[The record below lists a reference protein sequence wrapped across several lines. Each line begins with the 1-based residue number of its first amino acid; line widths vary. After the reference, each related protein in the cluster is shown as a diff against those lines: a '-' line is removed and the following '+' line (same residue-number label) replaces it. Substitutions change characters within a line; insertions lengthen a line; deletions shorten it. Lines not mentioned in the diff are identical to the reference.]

1 MAWLFRKTPTLNP
14 EPASKK
20 DITEKMDKAI
30 EELKLQT
37 EARKNAIRA
46 RAVRH
51 LEAHLDEITE
61 QMLKNMSG
69 DSMRIHSKAYYVSEV
84 LGIEDEPFGNPMMTA
99 LRGKDDNIFS
109 KFLYDNKL
117 TMATNNNCTKVI
129 FAYGRHSM
137 FESGWCEW
145 AGYDYY

>member
-1 MAWLFRKTPTLNP
+1 MWLFRKTPTLNF
-14 EPASKK
+14 EPASRKN
-20 DITEKMDKAI
+20 ITETMDKAI
-30 EELKLQT
+30 EELKLQS

-61 QMLKNMSG
+61 YMLENMDA
-69 DSMRIHSKAYYVSEV
+69 DSMRVHSRVYDISEV
-84 LGIEDEPFGNPMMTA
+84 LGIKDEPFGNPMMTA
-99 LRGKDDNIFS
+99 LRGKNDNIFS

-117 TMATNNNCTKVI
+117 TMATNDKCTKVK

-137 FESGWCEW
+137 FESGWIEW

>member
-1 MAWLFRKTPTLNP
+1 MWLFRKALSRNV
-14 EPASKK
+14 EVANRK

-30 EELKLQT
+30 EELKFQA
-37 EARKNAIRA
+37 EAHKNAIRA

-51 LEAHLDEITE
+51 LEARLDEITE
-61 QMLKNMSG
+61 YMLANMG
-69 DSMRIHSKAYYVSEV
+69 DDSMRVHSQVYDISEV

-117 TMATNNNCTKVI
+117 TMATNDKCTKVK

-137 FESGWCEW
+137 FESGWIEW
-145 AGYDYY
+145 AGYDCY

>member
-1 MAWLFRKTPTLNP
+1 MWLFRKTPTLNS

-30 EELKLQT
+30 EKLKLQS

-51 LEAHLDEITE
+51 LEVRLDEITE
-61 QMLKNMSG
+61 YMLENMG
-69 DSMRIHSKAYYVSEV
+69 DDSMRIHSQAYDISEV

-99 LRGKDDNIFS
+99 LRGKNDNIFS

-117 TMATNNNCTKVI
+117 TMATNDKCTKVK

-137 FESGWCEW
+137 FESGWIEW
-145 AGYDYY
+145 AGYDY

>member
-1 MAWLFRKTPTLNP
+1 MAWLFKGKRNYEVQETTRKNIVK
-14 EPASKK
+14 E
-20 DITEKMDKAI
+20 MDKAI
-30 EELKLQT
+30 EELKLQS

-51 LEAHLDEITE
+51 LEAHFDEITGY
-61 QMLKNMSG
+61 MLENMSE
-69 DSMRIHSKAYYVSEV
+69 DSMRIHSRVYNVSEV

-99 LRGKDDNIFS
+99 LRGKDNNIFS

-117 TMATNNNCTKVI
+117 TMATNEDCTKVK

-137 FESGWCEW
+137 FESGWIEW

>member
-1 MAWLFRKTPTLNP
+1 MAWLFKGKRCYEAREATRKN
-14 EPASKK
+14 
-20 DITEKMDKAI
+20 IVEKMDKAI
-30 EELKLQT
+30 EELKVQS
-37 EARKNAIRA
+37 EARKNAIRG

-51 LEAHLDEITE
+51 LEARLDEITE
-61 QMLKNMSG
+61 SMLENMG
-69 DSMRIHSKAYYVSEV
+69 ADSMRVHSQVYDISEV

-117 TMATNNNCTKVI
+117 TMATNDKCTKVK

-145 AGYDYY
+145 AGYDY

>member
-1 MAWLFRKTPTLNP
+1 MWLFRKTPSRNV
-14 EPASKK
+14 EAASKK
-20 DITEKMDKAI
+20 DITKRMDEAI

-51 LEAHLDEITE
+51 LEARLDEITE
-61 QMLKNMSG
+61 YMLENMG
-69 DSMRIHSKAYYVSEV
+69 ADSMRIHSKAYDISEV
-84 LGIEDEPFGNPMMTA
+84 LGIEDEPFGDPMMTA
-99 LRGKDDNIFS
+99 LRGKNDNIFS

-117 TMATNNNCTKVI
+117 TMATNDKCTKVK

-137 FESGWCEW
+137 FESGWIEW
-145 AGYDYY
+145 AGYDFC

>member
-1 MAWLFRKTPTLNP
+1 MWLFRKTPTLNP
-14 EPASKK
+14 EPASRK

-30 EELKLQT
+30 EELKLQS

-46 RAVRH
+46 RAVRY

-61 QMLKNMSG
+61 HMLENMSG
-69 DSMRIHSKAYYVSEV
+69 DSMRIHSKVYNASEI
-84 LGIEDEPFGNPMMTA
+84 LGVKEEPFGESMMTA

-109 KFLYDNKL
+109 KFLYNNKL
-117 TMATNNNCTKVI
+117 TMGINNDATKVK

-137 FESGWCEW
+137 FESGWSEW

>member
-1 MAWLFRKTPTLNP
+1 MWLFRKTPTLNP
-14 EPASKK
+14 EPASRKN
-20 DITEKMDKAI
+20 ITEQMDKAI
-30 EELKLQT
+30 EELKVQS

-61 QMLKNMSG
+61 HMLENRVG
-69 DSMRIHSKAYYVSEV
+69 DSMRFHSKIYNVSEV
-84 LGIEDEPFGNPMMTA
+84 LGIEEDEPFGNSMMTA

-117 TMATNNNCTKVI
+117 TMATNDKYTKVM

-137 FESGWCEW
+137 FESGWIEW

>member
-1 MAWLFRKTPTLNP
+1 MWLFRKTPSRN
-14 EPASKK
+14 EEVASRK
-20 DITEKMDKAI
+20 DITETMDKAI
-30 EELKLQT
+30 EKLKLQE

-61 QMLKNMSG
+61 YMLENMSG
-69 DSMRIHSKAYYVSEV
+69 DSMRIHSKVYDISEV

-99 LRGKDDNIFS
+99 LRGRDDNIFS

-117 TMATNNNCTKVI
+117 TMATNDKCTKVK

-137 FESGWCEW
+137 FESGWIEW
-145 AGYDYY
+145 AGYDCY

>member
-1 MAWLFRKTPTLNP
+1 MWLFRKTPTLNP
-14 EPASKK
+14 EPASRKN
-20 DITEKMDKAI
+20 ITETMDKAI
-30 EELKLQT
+30 EELKLQS

-51 LEAHLDEITE
+51 LEARLDEITKY
-61 QMLKNMSG
+61 MLENMG
-69 DSMRIHSKAYYVSEV
+69 ADSMRIHSRAYDVSEV

-117 TMATNNNCTKVI
+117 TMATNDKCTKVK

-137 FESGWCEW
+137 FESGWIEW
-145 AGYDYY
+145 AGYDY

>member
-1 MAWLFRKTPTLNP
+1 MWLFRKTPSRN
-14 EPASKK
+14 EEVASRK
-20 DITEKMDKAI
+20 DITETMDKAI
-30 EELKLQT
+30 EKLKLQE
-37 EARKNAIRA
+37 EARKNAIRT

-61 QMLKNMSG
+61 YMLGNMSG
-69 DSMRIHSKAYYVSEV
+69 DSMRVHSRVYDISEV

-99 LRGKDDNIFS
+99 LRGRDDNSFS

-117 TMATNNNCTKVI
+117 TMATNDNCTKVK

-137 FESGWCEW
+137 FESGWIEW
-145 AGYDYY
+145 AGYDCY

>member
-1 MAWLFRKTPTLNP
+1 MWLFKKTPTLNP
-14 EPASKK
+14 EPASRKN
-20 DITEKMDKAI
+20 ITEAMDKAI
-30 EELKLQT
+30 GELKLQS

-61 QMLKNMSG
+61 YMLENMSV
-69 DSMRIHSKAYYVSEV
+69 DSMRAHSRIYDISEV

-99 LRGKDDNIFS
+99 LRGKNDNIFS

-117 TMATNNNCTKVI
+117 TMATNDKCTKVK
-129 FAYGRHSM
+129 FAYGNHSM
-137 FESGWCEW
+137 FESGWIEW

>member
-1 MAWLFRKTPTLNP
+1 MWLFRKTPTLNP
-14 EPASKK
+14 EPASRKN
-20 DITEKMDKAI
+20 ITETMDKAI
-30 EELKLQT
+30 EQLKLQS

-51 LEAHLDEITE
+51 LESRLDEITE
-61 QMLKNMSG
+61 YMLENMG
-69 DSMRIHSKAYYVSEV
+69 ADSMRVHSRAYDVSEV

-117 TMATNNNCTKVI
+117 TMATNDKCTKVK

-137 FESGWCEW
+137 FESGWIEW
-145 AGYDYY
+145 AGYDY

>member
-1 MAWLFRKTPTLNP
+1 MWLFRKTPSRN
-14 EPASKK
+14 EEMASRKN
-20 DITEKMDKAI
+20 ITETMDKAI
-30 EELKLQT
+30 EELKLQS

-51 LEAHLDEITE
+51 LEARLDEITE
-61 QMLKNMSG
+61 YMLENMG
-69 DSMRIHSKAYYVSEV
+69 DDSMRVHSRAYDISEV

-117 TMATNNNCTKVI
+117 TMATNDKCTKVK

-137 FESGWCEW
+137 FESGWSEW
-145 AGYDYY
+145 AGYDCY